1 MVLRL
6 FRSAPAAQAVGGA
19 MRGVAEVFV
28 PNATRRL
35 ELGHEAFRI
44 AHETHG
50 AEFQHQREGRFDRF
64 VNGLNRL
71 PRPVL
76 ALGSLGLFVFAM
88 ADPASFAVRMR
99 GLAEVPEPLW
109 WLMGAVVSFY
119 FGAREAHYLR
129 MGGARA
135 PAAAQAPAA
144 GGLAAEAKPGAAPSV
159 PASDPASDPAHGA
172 KAPDGLADA
181 PNPALA
187 DWRAGP
193 ANR

>member
-1 MVLRL
+1 MLGRL
-6 FRSAPAAQAVGGA
+6 FGSGRGARAAGSAV
-19 MRGVAEVFV
+19 RGVAEVFV

-50 AEFQHQREGRFDRF
+50 AEFAHRREGRFDRF

-71 PRPVL
+71 PRPIL
-76 ALGSLGLFVFAM
+76 ALGSLGLFAFAM
-88 ADPASFAVRMR
+88 IDPAAFTLRMR

-129 MGGARA
+129 VGKPRA
-135 PAAAQAPAA
+135 PGAAAA
-144 GGLAAEAKPGAAPSV
+144 GAGSEPSVKPGA
-159 PASDPASDPAHGA
+159 GA
-172 KAPDGLADA
+172 KDAQPRRLAEA
-181 PNPALA
+181 PNPALDA
-187 DWRAGP
+187 WRRDAGQ
-193 ANR
+193 